1 MLSKEQLYKQGNIIK
16 DKGQY
21 YIIAMYKGLFVCGD
35 VDTFT
40 HLEDWNIN
48 NDADFANSLSELS
61 EMLWTRDDRLVTT
74 VQSNHIKELKE
85 FKIGEI
91 TRDNSMNKYI
101 LWQKPKGKK
110 VWVPLEALKNH
121 DLNELLH
128 IKWNRHENW
137 VERTP
142 NKELPVIEFVALTE

>member
-21 YIIAMYKGLFVCGD
+21 YIIVMYKGLLVCSD
-35 VDTFT
+35 IDTFT
-40 HLEDWNIN
+40 HLEDWDIN